1 MTHSLR
7 RAVFNCIGGGT
18 LVLVAIAVGPLPTMA
33 KPDLAAM
40 SNTAP
45 AAIDY
50 NSAADSGTASVSGT
64 STLHDW
70 TVKGTTVSGAMQCS
84 GPWTAAPP
92 TIASIQLSIPADS
105 LKSTE
110 GSGMDDTMY
119 DALNLKASPLITFAL
134 THADLKSPPSKD
146 DPTYHYDAV
155 GQLTI
160 AGTAR
165 AVNLTLDLAPGDGGT
180 LTIVTE
186 TPLKM
191 TDFGMKPPTAM
202 MGMIKSGND
211 VTVKV
216 TWRLATKAK

>member
-7 RAVFNCIGGGT
+7 RALFNCIGGSA
-18 LVLVAIAVGPLPTMA
+18 LVLAAIAVGPQTTIA
-33 KPDLAAM
+33 KPD
-40 SNTAP
+40 P
-45 AAIDY
+45 AAIEY
-50 NSAADSGTASVSGT
+50 NSAPDSGAASVSGT

-70 TVKGTTVSGAMQCS
+70 TVNGTIVNGTMQCS
-84 GPWTAAPP
+84 GPWTAASP
-92 TIASIQLSIPADS
+92 TIGSIQLSIPADS

-110 GSGMDDTMY
+110 GSGMDNTMY
-119 DALNLKASPLITFAL
+119 DALNMKASPLITYTL
-134 THADLKSPPSKD
+134 THADLKSPPSKN

-160 AGTAR
+160 AGNAH
-165 AVNLTLDLAPGDGGT
+165 AVNLMLDVAPANDGA

-216 TWRLATKAK
+216 TWRLKMKTK

>member
-7 RAVFNCIGGGT
+7 RVVFNCIGGGA
-18 LVLVAIAVGPLPTMA
+18 LALAAIAVGPLTTVA
-33 KPDLAAM
+33 KPDSAPI
-40 SNTAP
+40 SNTGP
-45 AAIDY
+45 AGIEY
-50 NSAADSGTASVSGT
+50 NSAIDSGMASVSGT

-70 TVKGTTVSGAMQCS
+70 TVKGTTIDGTMQCS

-92 TIASIQLSIPADS
+92 TIGSIQLSIPADS

-119 DALNLKASPLITFAL
+119 DALNMKASPLITFAL

-160 AGTAR
+160 AGTSR
-165 AVNLTLDLAPGDGGT
+165 AVNLTLDVAPGDGGT

-202 MGMIKSGND
+202 LGMIKSGND